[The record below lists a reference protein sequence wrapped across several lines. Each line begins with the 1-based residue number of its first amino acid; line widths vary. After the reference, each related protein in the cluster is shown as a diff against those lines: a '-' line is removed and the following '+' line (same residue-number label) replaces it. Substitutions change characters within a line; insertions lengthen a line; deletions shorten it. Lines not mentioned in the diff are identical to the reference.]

1 MPRVSRKEAE
11 QHRKDVIKAATRLI
25 PERGIDGVSVPAL
38 MAEAGLTHGA
48 FYGQFSSKEALVAA
62 ACEAVFADRC
72 RFYDDFVARYADDK
86 EAGRGVFIKRYTRPL
101 HREAWA
107 DGCPMASLCGDVS
120 RPERAGP
127 IRAAF
132 TAGLSSLIER
142 LGPLI
147 AGKRKKAPREEVLA
161 TVSMLVGALVL
172 SRATEGE
179 PISDEFLSSARKVLL
194 ES

>member
-1 MPRVSRKEAE
+1 
-11 QHRKDVIKAATRLI
+11 
-25 PERGIDGVSVPAL
+25 
-38 MAEAGLTHGA
+38 
-48 FYGQFSSKEALVAA
+48 
-62 ACEAVFADRC
+62 
-72 RFYDDFVARYADDK
+72 
-86 EAGRGVFIKRYTRPL
+86 VFIKRYTRPV

-107 DGCPMASLCGDVS
+107 DGCPMASLCGEVA

-127 IRAAF
+127 IRTAF
-132 TAGLSSLIER
+132 TKGLSSLIER
-142 LGPLI
+142 LGTLI
-147 AGKRKKAPREEVLA
+147 AGKRKKVPREEVLA